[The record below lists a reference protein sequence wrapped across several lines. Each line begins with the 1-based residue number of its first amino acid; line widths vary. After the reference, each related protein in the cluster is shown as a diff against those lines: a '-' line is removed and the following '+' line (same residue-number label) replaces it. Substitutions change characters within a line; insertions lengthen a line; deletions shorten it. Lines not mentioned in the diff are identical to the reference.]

1 MIRIKI
7 RKDLEFEL
15 PITWL
20 PTHWIEKQESYL
32 SKMTVQAEK
41 AYFPPWIKKDSQQN

>member
-15 PITWL
+15 PIKWL
-20 PTHWIEKQESYL
+20 PTHWIEKQESY
-32 SKMTVQAEK
+32 SAVTVQAEET
-41 AYFPPWIKKDSQQN
+41 YFPPWIKKDSQQN